1 VNPVITR
8 SRYHAAGTL
17 ASRAAL
23 FAVGPAISV
32 VTLLIAIPII
42 VRVHGPVA
50 WTAVA
55 IGQSV
60 GAFGGL
66 LVALSWPQL
75 GPLMIARADAG
86 ERPQI
91 VADSTGSRLLMLAAL
106 AIPLAVTGAVLSP
119 PGARI
124 VAALSAVAAAGA
136 GLTFQWYYVGIGAPG
151 RLVLNEAVVRVL
163 ATIAACGA
171 LLLGAG
177 LIVYPLA
184 LLGAVAVSLPLNMR
198 RAGTAQYR
206 HRWWYWAGV
215 VDDWRRHR
223 TTVVSRL
230 VQGGYYSGSTALVA
244 AVSPAAA
251 TPFAVLDKVTKSAVN
266 GAVSFPQALTS
277 WVAGHS
283 RQQAVRRVK
292 AGLVIDSAFCLAL
305 ALLTWSVLPI
315 AVTYLL
321 AGAYTVSGVVRVL
334 VAAVVGLTVFNRAI
348 RMHALLA
355 LGLEKY
361 SARLT
366 VATSCIGCVTLTL
379 GLVWGGVVGSQAGLV
394 AAEAVLA
401 AGQLARVLTALRRP
415 DDRG

>member
-1 VNPVITR
+1 VNPVTR
-8 SRYHAAGTL
+8 FRYHPAGTL
-17 ASRAAL
+17 ASRASL

-32 VTLLIAIPII
+32 VTPLIAIPVI
-42 VRVHGPVA
+42 VRVHGPGA

-60 GAFGGL
+60 GALGAL
-66 LVALSWPQL
+66 LVSLSWPQL
-75 GPLMIARADAG
+75 GPLVIARADAG

-91 VADSTGSRLLMLAAL
+91 VADSMGSRLLMLAAL
-106 AIPLAVTGAVLSP
+106 AVPLTVTGAVLSP

-151 RLVLNEAVVRVL
+151 RLVLNEAVVRVF

-184 LLGAVAVSLPLNMR
+184 LLGAVAVSLLLNMR
-198 RAGTAQYR
+198 GTGTAQYR
-206 HRWWYWAGV
+206 HRWWHWAGV

-223 TTVVSRL
+223 STVVSRL

-251 TPFAVLDKVTKSAVN
+251 TLFAVLDKVTKSVVN

-277 WVAGHS
+277 WVVARHS
-283 RQQAVRRVK
+283 GQQAVRRVK

-334 VAAVVGLTVFNRAI
+334 VAVVVGLTVFNRAI

-366 VATSCIGCVTLTL
+366 LATSCIGCVTLTL

-394 AAEAVLA
+394 VAEAVLA
-401 AGQLARVLTALRRP
+401 AGGLGRVLTALRRP

>member
-1 VNPVITR
+1 MNPVITR
-8 SRYHAAGTL
+8 SRYHAASTL

-106 AIPLAVTGAVLSP
+106 AVPLAVTGAVLSP

-136 GLTFQWYYVGIGAPG
+136 GLTFQWYYAGIRAPG
-151 RLVLNEAVVRVL
+151 RLVLNDAVVRVL

-198 RAGTAQYR
+198 GAGTAQYR

-215 VDDWRRHR
+215 VDDWRRHG

-230 VQGGYYSGSTALVA
+230 VQGLYYSGSTALVA

-277 WVAGHS
+277 WAAGHS
-283 RQQAVRRVK
+283 RQQAVLRVK
-292 AGLVIDSAFCLAL
+292 AGLVMDSAFCLAL
-305 ALLTWSVLPI
+305 ALVTWAVLPI

-321 AGAYTVSGVVRVL
+321 AGAYTVSGAVRVL
-334 VAAVVGLTVFNRAI
+334 VAAVVGLSVFNRAI
-348 RMHALLA
+348 RVHALLV

-366 VATSCIGCVTLTL
+366 LATSCIGCATLTL
-379 GLVWGGVVGSQAGLV
+379 GVVWGGVVGSQAGLV
-394 AAEAVLA
+394 VAEAVLA
-401 AGQLARVLTALRRP
+401 AGGLGRVLTALRRP

>member
-1 VNPVITR
+1 MNPVITR

-119 PGARI
+119 QGARI

-151 RLVLNEAVVRVL
+151 RLVLNEALVRVL

-184 LLGAVAVSLPLNMR
+184 LLGAVAVSLLLNLDP
-198 RAGTAQYR
+198 RADLIARY
-206 HRWWYWAGV
+206 
-215 VDDWRRHR
+215 VDD
-223 TTVVSRL
+223 
-230 VQGGYYSGSTALVA
+230 
-244 AVSPAAA
+244 
-251 TPFAVLDKVTKSAVN
+251 LDIT
-266 GAVSFPQALTS
+266 G
-277 WVAGHS
+277 W
-283 RQQAVRRVK
+283 
-292 AGLVIDSAFCLAL
+292 
-305 ALLTWSVLPI
+305 W
-315 AVTYLL
+315 
-321 AGAYTVSGVVRVL
+321 
-334 VAAVVGLTVFNRAI
+334 
-348 RMHALLA
+348 
-355 LGLEKY
+355 
-361 SARLT
+361 
-366 VATSCIGCVTLTL
+366 
-379 GLVWGGVVGSQAGLV
+379 
-394 AAEAVLA
+394 
-401 AGQLARVLTALRRP
+401 
-415 DDRG
+415 